1 MFYSFRCPKCNS
13 RVEREIKMEDY
24 DKVKNSQLC
33 NNCGST
39 LERIIEFDGLLKA
52 PGYGVDGNI
61 SWHTK

>member
-1 MFYSFRCPKCNS
+1 
-13 RVEREIKMEDY
+13 MEDY
-24 DKVKNSQLC
+24 DKVKDKQLC